1 VSADV
6 SRRFVLRALAC
17 LFTAGAA
24 LRLSAALFDRPLIP
38 DEYFQYMEPAWW
50 HLTGAGLEAWEWHE
64 GLRSWVLPFFNG
76 AWMALWMGLGVHDGA
91 LLGTLVRVQ
100 WALINA
106 CLVLIAW
113 RAGSSLA
120 RTLQREPTPVDARG
134 SAREQNWDESA
145 APAGWQGGLLAAAL
159 CAGFGLLA
167 VYGGHALSELPSM
180 LCLLAGLVSTAEL
193 CEWPRDERSSRV
205 WRKAA
210 WSGALLS
217 LGACLRI
224 ANGPLTLLPPLW
236 LLCTGRFRALSVL
249 LAAALLPALI
259 FGLVDLFTWGSFA
272 GSFVAY
278 VKFNFVQG
286 GAARYGTED
295 GTWYLRRLW
304 QTLPFGL
311 PPLVLLALCGLR
323 GGWPYALTAAVL
335 LGYLSREPHKEPRF
349 ILALWPLLLICAA
362 GTLGAWVAR
371 ARPLVTSA
379 AGAWRRFVRG
389 PGLRWSFAFAFALV
403 VLIDGARN
411 IHLDHWL
418 ERGRIDAHAWLG
430 HQQGVTGAMIDAPIF
445 TAGGLWFNSPAP
457 QLLFDPALLANP
469 LISHVVVRAGTYH
482 EQVSR
487 ASGFEAIHHE
497 GGFVVLARR

>member
-1 VSADV
+1 MSAEV
-6 SRRFVLRALAC
+6 SRRFVFRALAG
-17 LFTAGAA
+17 LFLVGAA
-24 LRLSAALFDRPLIP
+24 LRLAAALFDRPLIP

-91 LLGTLVRVQ
+91 LLGSLVRVQ

-113 RAGSSLA
+113 RAGSTLA
-120 RTLQREPTPVDARG
+120 RTLQRERAP
-134 SAREQNWDESA
+134 EDERA

-159 CAGFGLLA
+159 CAGFGLLV

-193 CEWPRDERSSRV
+193 CEWPREEYSPRV

-224 ANGPLTLLPPLW
+224 ANGPLTLLPPFW
-236 LLCTGRFRALSVL
+236 LLCTGRFRALFVL
-249 LAAALLPALI
+249 LAAALLPALA
-259 FGLVDLFTWGSFA
+259 FGLVDLFTWGTFA

-311 PPLVLLALCGLR
+311 PPLGALALVGLR
-323 GGWPYALTAAVL
+323 GAWPYALTAAVM
-335 LGYLSREPHKEPRF
+335 LGYLSREPHKEARF
-349 ILALWPLLLICAA
+349 ILAFWPLLLICAGGA
-362 GTLGAWVAR
+362 LGAWIAR
-371 ARPLVTSA
+371 ARPPA
-379 AGAWRRFVRG
+379 AGGWRRFVRG
-389 PGLRWSFAFAFALV
+389 PIPRWSLALVVALV
-403 VLIDGARN
+403 VLADGTRN
-411 IHLDHWL
+411 THLDHWL
-418 ERGRIDAHAWLG
+418 ERGRIDAHVWLG
-430 HQQGVTGAMIDAPIF
+430 RQQGVTGVMIDAPIF
-445 TAGGLWFNSPAP
+445 TAGGLWFSNPAP
-457 QLLFDPALLANP
+457 QLAFDPALFANP
-469 LISHVVVRAGTYH
+469 LISHVIVRAGTYL
-482 EQVSR
+482 EQLSR
-487 ASGFEAIHHE
+487 ATGFEAVHQE